1 MRCSTWS
8 GVGRAKG
15 FIVARTVEER
25 AILDTARDQFHKKLE
40 ALPEVEVALAVNRH
54 LITGDEIW
62 LFVVMRDQLQIG
74 EDLKVH
80 LATLLAE
87 TSSVDVSLCRV
98 YQLSSLPMTRGGRIM
113 ALALERL
120 VNHQSLPNRLRMRNP
135 EVLNEIMRVVS
146 A

>member
-8 GVGRAKG
+8 GGGRATG

-74 EDLKVH
+74 EDLKIH

-87 TSSVDVSLCRV
+87 TNSVDVSLCRV
-98 YQLSSLPMTRGGRIM
+98 YQLSSLPMTRSGRIM

-135 EVLNEIMRVVS
+135 EVLDEVMRVVS